1 MFGEVDMKLKLCI
14 ITNLFKLLYSFSD
27 LFLLWEVNGFW
38 SIDPA
43 ARTSLIIP
51 RGIIQI
57 KHQMN
62 LAILAKMCRKGFVDK
77 TIVKIWRQIL
87 CVKCPKN
94 KYVQLNNYFI
104 CYDSNIFIAFLYLVS
119 FIIRIF
125 LFIYQL
131 YVVNVTFFILYI
143 GF

>member
-1 MFGEVDMKLKLCI
+1 MKLRLCI
-14 ITNLFKLLYSFSD
+14 ITNLFKLIYSLSD
-27 LFLLWEVNGFW
+27 LFLPWEVNGFG

-62 LAILAKMCRKGFVDK
+62 LAILAKICRKGFVDK

-87 CVKCPKN
+87 CVKCLKN
-94 KYVQLNNYFI
+94 KYVQLVNYSYV
-104 CYDSNIFIAFLYLVS
+104 YDSNIFIAFLYLVS

-125 LFIYQL
+125 LFIFQL
-131 YVVNVTFFILYI
+131 YVVNLTFFILYI

>member
-1 MFGEVDMKLKLCI
+1 MKLKLCI
-14 ITNLFKLLYSFSD
+14 ITNLFKLIYSLSD
-27 LFLLWEVNGFW
+27 LFLPWEVNGFG

-62 LAILAKMCRKGFVDK
+62 LAILAKICRKGFVDK

-94 KYVQLNNYFI
+94 KYVQLVNYSYVMILIFYRIPLPGFI
-104 CYDSNIFIAFLYLVS
+104 HNKNFS
-119 FIIRIF
+119 
-125 LFIYQL
+125 IYFSI
-131 YVVNVTFFILYI
+131 VCR
-143 GF
+143 

>member
-1 MFGEVDMKLKLCI
+1 MNPQYSMYMLLFGETEMKLKLCI
-14 ITNLFKLLYSFSD
+14 ITNLFKLIYSLSD
-27 LFLLWEVNGFW
+27 LFLPWEVNGFG

-62 LAILAKMCRKGFVDK
+62 LAILAKICRKGFVDK

-94 KYVQLNNYFI
+94 KYVQLVNYSYVMI
-104 CYDSNIFIAFLYLVS
+104 L
-119 FIIRIF
+119 IF
-125 LFIYQL
+125 LSHSF
-131 YVVNVTFFILYI
+131 TWFHS
-143 GF
+143 